1 MDLIFCRL
9 LNYQYPLETATRS
22 KLVRKTCFFNK
33 NLLLQLFKYI
43 YLYIYNK
50 KVVYLCV
57 TPHWTIQKD
66 SSDISTKKSYIL
78 LKQGYWMPKSFTIM
92 IYLKI
97 ESYIQLARQK
107 STNRKSQ
114 MSKNVKLIMK
124 YNPRLSDL
132 NSLLKKHMPLLY
144 TDPTLKTVFP
154 QGCIIQYL
162 KEISH

>member
-1 MDLIFCRL
+1 M
-9 LNYQYPLETATRS
+9 
-22 KLVRKTCFFNK
+22 
-33 NLLLQLFKYI
+33 
-43 YLYIYNK
+43 
-50 KVVYLCV
+50 
-57 TPHWTIQKD
+57 TIHKD

-78 LKQGYWMPKSFTIM
+78 LKQGYWIPKSFTIM